1 MVKNEMGSKTP
12 VSILQEMC
20 IRKGDV
26 PQYELIHDG
35 GGSHEAL
42 FKYRVLVG
50 DASGRLILLLNCR
63 FDSTFKLMFEVSGFC
78 VLSLE
83 CSFSLRCKIL
93 FRPGIH

>member
-1 MVKNEMGSKTP
+1 MGSKTP

-20 IRKGDV
+20 IRKGSP

-50 DASGRLILLLNCR
+50 ETTGTYKLLLIL
-63 FDSTFKLMFEVSGFC
+63 
-78 VLSLE
+78 
-83 CSFSLRCKIL
+83 
-93 FRPGIH
+93 